1 MPETAA
7 LVAAAADGDRTAWE
21 QLVDRHGGL
30 VWAVA
35 RSFRLS
41 DADAADVVQ
50 TAWLR
55 LVENLGRLRE
65 PDRVGSWL
73 ATTARHESLAVLR
86 RSARTVPTDV
96 EVLVGSTD
104 PDEPA
109 VGSALESQQDAE
121 ALWAA
126 FEGLGERCAR
136 LLRVLMADPP
146 PRYAEVSAALDMPVG
161 SIGPTRARCLR
172 QLRDLMGSGGISGP
186 GADSRAGGPP
196 RPGAGTTGSGGARA

>member
-7 LVAAAADGDRTAWE
+7 LVAAAADGDRAAWE

-73 ATTARHESLAVLR
+73 ATTARHEALAVLR
-86 RSARTVPTDV
+86 RSARAVPTDV
-96 EVLVGSTD
+96 EVLVDTAGS
-104 PDEPA
+104 EGA
-109 VGSALESQQDAE
+109 QVGSALESREEAD
-121 ALWAA
+121 ALWTA

-172 QLRDLMGSGGISGP
+172 QLRLLLGSGGISGA

-196 RPGAGTTGSGGARA
+196 RPGAGTGSGGARA